1 MELSVFS
8 LILVAVL
15 FALLFTGLWVAF
27 SLMATALIALYFFSD
42 PSTMGLVMATTAWG
56 ESAKWT
62 VTSLPLFIWMGE
74 ILFRT
79 RLAEDMFAGLAPWL
93 ARIPGRLLHVNII
106 GCGIFAAVS
115 GSSTATC
122 ATIGK
127 ISLPE
132 LDKRGYPNNLSI
144 GTLAASG
151 TLGLMIP
158 PSIIMIVYGGAADV
172 SIAKLFIA
180 GVIPGLLLMALFSS
194 YVIGYALLRPR
205 EIPAEEGA
213 RVSFVKAL
221 LAGRRMIPIMLLIAF
236 VIGSIYAGIATP
248 TEAAALGVFG
258 AFVLSYS
265 FGTLTWDSFME
276 SLKGAT
282 ATSCMIAFIMSGAA
296 FLSIAMGF
304 AGIPAAM
311 AKVLTAMNLSPYGF
325 LFGLTVIFIIL
336 GCFLDGV
343 SIVLLTAAVILPSVK
358 AFGFD
363 LVWFGIYLV
372 VVVEI
377 AMITPPVGFNLFV
390 IQDLTS
396 KELFSIARSAA
407 PFLFLLV
414 IGIVLMTIFP
424 ELVTYLPSHV

>member
-8 LILVAVL
+8 VVLVAFLFGLL
-15 FALLFTGLWVAF
+15 FAGLWVGFA
-27 SLMATALIALYFFSD
+27 LMATALVALYFFSD
-42 PSTMGLVMATTAWG
+42 PSTLGLIMATTAWG

-93 ARIPGRLLHVNII
+93 ARIPGRLLHINVIS
-106 GCGIFAAVS
+106 CGIFAAVS
-115 GSSTATC
+115 GSC

-180 GVIPGLLLMALFSS
+180 GVVPGLLLMALFSS
-194 YVIGYALLRPR
+194 YIIGYALLRPG
-205 EIPAEEGA
+205 EIPAGDGT
-213 RVSFVKAL
+213 RVSFLEAL
-221 LAGRRMIPIMLLIAF
+221 IAGRRMIPITLLIVF
-236 VIGSIYAGIATP
+236 VIGTIYAGIATP

-258 AFVLSYS
+258 ALVLSFS
-265 FGTLTWDSFME
+265 FGTLTRDSFME

-282 ATSCMIAFIMSGAA
+282 ATSCMIAFIMTGAA

-311 AKVLTAMNLSPYGF
+311 AKFLTALNLSPYGF
-325 LFGLTVIFIIL
+325 LFGLTIIFIIL

-372 VVVEI
+372 IVVEI

-390 IQDLTS
+390 IQNLTN
-396 KELFSIARSAA
+396 KELFSIARSAV
-407 PFLFLLV
+407 PFLFLLL

-424 ELVTYLPSHV
+424 SLVTYLPSHL